1 MKDLKKRLLELSMAC
16 LLLAGVFCLSREG
29 ARMAGKI
36 SSSEPV
42 VVIDAGHGGR
52 DPGKVGV
59 NQAYEKDINLAIA
72 KKLKKNLEADGIQVV
87 MTREKDRGLYQENSS
102 NKKVEDM
109 RNRVLLIHE
118 TQPDCAV
125 SIHQNSYTEPEVSGA
140 QVFYYESSVEGKKLA
155 EILQEAMTQAL
166 GLEKGRAPKGNTG
179 YYLLKKTDC
188 PLTIVECGFLSNPQE
203 AELLTQENYQE
214 KMAEAICGGIGEYL
228 EQKGDLED

>member
-1 MKDLKKRLLELSMAC
+1 MKDLKKKLLELGMAC

-36 SSSEPV
+36 FPEGPV

-59 NQAYEKDINLAIA
+59 NKVYEKDINLAIA
-72 KKLKKNLEADGIQVV
+72 RKLKQDLEAEGIHVV
-87 MTREKDRGLYQENSS
+87 MTREKDQGLYRESSS

-125 SIHQNSYTEPEVSGA
+125 SIHQNSYTDPQVSGT
-140 QVFYYESSVEGKKLA
+140 QVFYYEDSVEGKKLA

-166 GLEKGRAPKGNTG
+166 GQEKGREPKGNTG

-203 AELLTQENYQE
+203 AELLTRKDYQE
-214 KMAEAICGGIGEYL
+214 KMAKAVCAGIMEYL
-228 EQKGDLED
+228 EQKENSL